1 MTDPTSRALRLLGLL
16 QSRAAWTGP
25 ELAVELGVTT
35 RTLRRDVERLRDL
48 GYTVDA
54 EPGVGG
60 GYAVGRGRVIPP
72 LLLAQ
77 DEAVAVTLALVG
89 AAAHGAVGDGQA
101 SLRALGKLDDVLP
114 GPLREQVRGL
124 RDAVVVAS
132 PRTLGPV
139 VDSGVLATCAEA
151 VRRRLRLRFD
161 YVDRL
166 GRATQRSV
174 EPHLLAAR
182 GPVWRLACWDV
193 DRGDWR
199 TFRLDRMAAV
209 ELTTWAFR
217 PRAETPQVEEL
228 LVEPMPLAAYRHEVV
243 VRVTCPA
250 DVLAAALPP
259 GAGLIEPAGEGRCEL
274 SSGADDPDDAAWWLA
289 ALGHEFEVLGDDA
302 VRAAVA
308 RLGQRLRRAARGA

>member
-101 SLRALGKLDDVLP
+101 F
-114 GPLREQVRGL
+114 
-124 RDAVVVAS
+124 
-132 PRTLGPV
+132 PV
-139 VDSGVLATCAEA
+139 
-151 VRRRLRLRFD
+151 
-161 YVDRL
+161 
-166 GRATQRSV
+166 SV
-174 EPHLLAAR
+174 
-182 GPVWRLACWDV
+182 
-193 DRGDWR
+193 
-199 TFRLDRMAAV
+199 
-209 ELTTWAFR
+209 
-217 PRAETPQVEEL
+217 
-228 LVEPMPLAAYRHEVV
+228 
-243 VRVTCPA
+243 
-250 DVLAAALPP
+250 
-259 GAGLIEPAGEGRCEL
+259 
-274 SSGADDPDDAAWWLA
+274 
-289 ALGHEFEVLGDDA
+289 
-302 VRAAVA
+302 
-308 RLGQRLRRAARGA
+308 